1 MAIGSKKKV
10 FFFKKR
16 RQRRTFTASSDVR
29 FRRSSLGR
37 RRPTSNAK
45 RCRFIYYFFFTCRCC
60 GCESLGHCDSVKLS
74 PFFFFSPKMILKK
87 FHVESTFRSNGSKKT
102 FGFICFY
109 KNDLHSLSVAK
120 TPFLCHRFSI
130 KNNKQIRLKSLEIF
144 WMQNSNV
151 Q

>member
-45 RCRFIYYFFFTCRCC
+45 RCRFIYYFFFHLQVLWLRVF
-60 GCESLGHCDSVKLS
+60 GALRLGQTVAV
-74 PFFFFSPKMILKK
+74 FFFSPKMFLKK